1 MKVVFVLPKQ
11 ELENTFAKFLSKMKV
26 AKIYLTV
33 FSVISCEIC
42 LSGLLFQTC
51 ILWLTISH
59 VIDVCYSPA
68 QYIFFKRK
76 KKNFRNFLLF
86 ESGFYRTLLGR
97 LEVVQNR
104 DEHALNFCRLL

>member
-1 MKVVFVLPKQ
+1 
-11 ELENTFAKFLSKMKV
+11 MKV

-42 LSGLLFQTC
+42 TFWTFISDLHSLVNNFSCYRPLLFSC
-51 ILWLTISH
+51 SI
-59 VIDVCYSPA
+59 YF
-68 QYIFFKRK
+68 FFKRK